1 MHALNVQYLY
11 GVDGAPAP
19 RNLPVASIAR
29 TPKSQVVYGA
39 ICESIF
45 HPRTLA
51 NDEAVRNYERVP
63 PTLLLVRYVFWSLGA
78 GV

>member
-1 MHALNVQYLY
+1 MH
-11 GVDGAPAP
+11 PPP

-29 TPKSQVVYGA
+29 TLKTQIVCGA

-45 HPRTLA
+45 HPRALS
-51 NDEAVRNYERVP
+51 NDGAVCNYERVLLVP
-63 PTLLLVRYVFWSLGA
+63 PILLLARYVFWSLGA